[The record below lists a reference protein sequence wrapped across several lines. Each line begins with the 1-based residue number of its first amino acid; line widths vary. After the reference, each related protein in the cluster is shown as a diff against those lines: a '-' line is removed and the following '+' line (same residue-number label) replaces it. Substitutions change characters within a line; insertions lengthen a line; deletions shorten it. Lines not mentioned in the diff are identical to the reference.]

1 MISHHLYNLLRYHQV
16 LRLILTISFIFMK
29 ILFINFLLIIFF
41 YLDEH
46 GVVRNIVL
54 LFISK

>member
-1 MISHHLYNLLRYHQV
+1 MISHHLYSSLRHHQI
-16 LRLILTISFIFMK
+16 LPLILTISFIFMK
-29 ILFINFLLIIFF
+29 LLFINFLLIIFF

-46 GVVRNIVL
+46 GDVRNIVL